1 MPDSCVASLSFGCCL
16 NYSVASRIS
25 PHAAALQKGLQKPE
39 LVLTTRG
46 TSMGLNDLLK
56 SIIERH
62 IEDVVPQYWSGDF
75 LCFCCSC
82 IENNGRMA

>member
-1 MPDSCVASLSFGCCL
+1 MPDSCVVSLPFGCCL

-25 PHAAALQKGLQKPE
+25 AHAVVLQKGLQKPE
-39 LVLTTRG
+39 LVLTTGG
-46 TSMGLNDLLK
+46 TLIGPNDLLK

-62 IEDVVPQYWSGDF
+62 IESVVPQYWTGEF

-82 IENNGRMA
+82 IETNGRMA